1 MFSLK
6 GEVQMLPQVVFANVF
21 EVNWIEFHQN
31 NLNWQKA
38 QKEKN
43 SLLNLHCFQLT
54 NKINFTQ
61 QRGSIYLI
69 LESW

>member
-38 QKEKN
+38 QKKKN

-54 NKINFTQ
+54 NKIN
-61 QRGSIYLI
+61 
-69 LESW
+69 